1 MRCRRSY
8 RSDRSVRRFRPRRVR
23 ERSGRLTPA
32 VRGQLVLAMVLAK
45 DTNRLVV
52 GGRYGAYPDRPPRRS
67 QLPGARCEDRGPR
80 RKRRPRRVPPA
91 ARALWRA
98 PALRLPAGGH
108 RARRARKIICYIIHS
123 FIFYGRIPSRLRVQ
137 TPRRVAQTGIADRG
151 PSTQHSSLL
160 SRHGA

>member
-80 RKRRPRRVPPA
+80 RERRPRRVPPA
-91 ARALWRA
+91 ARAHGVRPRFA
-98 PALRLPAGGH
+98 FRRAGGH
-108 RARRARKIICYIIHS
+108 RARRAEKS
-123 FIFYGRIPSRLRVQ
+123 FVISF
-137 TPRRVAQTGIADRG
+137 T
-151 PSTQHSSLL
+151 HSSSMAGFHRDYASKRHGESHRQGLLTEVPAHSSVL